1 MRVSVLGASR
11 NTGRYFVEQAIASG
25 KDFDIT
31 ILARNPDALGFTP
44 EEMQKITVIKGD
56 ALVKDD
62 VARAIEGADIVLCSL
77 GAKINGLSKPQDMGV
92 EETGTLHALDVLKET
107 RQENPPRVIM
117 VSSTGVGETNGNY
130 DVPYILRPI
139 YSILLK
145 APHKHKT
152 VTEAAI
158 KASGLPY
165 TIVRPALLTNGEATK
180 KYRADIGVSG
190 YTISRR
196 DVAHFVLEQCVLK
209 DNFPNASPSIAY

>member
-25 KDFDIT
+25 GDFDIT

-44 EEMQKITVIKGD
+44 DEMQKITVVKGD
-56 ALVKDD
+56 ALVRDD
-62 VARAIEGADIVLCSL
+62 IARAIEGADVVICSL

-92 EETGTLHALDVLKET
+92 EETGTLHVLDVLKQT
-107 RQENPPRVIM
+107 RQQNPPRVIM

-130 DVPYILRPI
+130 DVPYIMRPL
-139 YSILLK
+139 YLLLK
-145 APHKHKT
+145 TPHKHKT

-158 KASGLPY
+158 KDSGLPY
-165 TIVRPALLTNGEATK
+165 TIVRPALLTNGEVTK
-180 KYRADIGVSG
+180 KYRADIGVCG

-196 DVAHFVLEQCVLK
+196 DVAHFILEQCVLK
-209 DNFPNASPSIAY
+209 DNFPNASPSLAY